1 MTDLIES
8 IKANPIGY
16 YVGLV
21 VGVFLLILVIS
32 LIVKNQRK
40 KKQYEAEKQAEMA
53 RIEKHVNLEAMIAQM
68 EEQQNNMKDID
79 PVANFEQEQE
89 EQAIISYQELVNAVK
104 SENKENTN
112 DTISVT
118 NVSST
123 GEVTGETK
131 IPRNEISEDKSIFLD
146 EIKLSKKDLVFDD
159 EEEVNTTQINKEN
172 IIPVVEETTP
182 EVNNSFDL
190 DTIMEKHEIKTNFE
204 LKEEEI
210 KELEEIA
217 SPEKKETS
225 KFKNTEFISPI
236 YGRQNSNITYPKI
249 ASFTK
254 AESNEDEIINISN
267 DLDPNVEF
275 LKTLREY
282 RNND

>member
-1 MTDLIES
+1 MAELIES
-8 IKANPIGY
+8 IKDNPIGY

-32 LIVKNQRK
+32 LIIKNRKK
-40 KKQYEAEKQAEMA
+40 KKQYEVEKQAEIA
-53 RIEKHVNLEAMIAQM
+53 RIEKHVDLEAMIAQM
-68 EEQQNNMKDID
+68 QEEQNNMKDVD
-79 PVANFEQEQE
+79 PIANFEQEQE

-104 SENKENTN
+104 SENKETAK

-123 GEVTGETK
+123 GEVIGETK
-131 IPRNEISEDKSIFLD
+131 VPRMEFSGDKPIFLD
-146 EIKLSKKDLVFDD
+146 EIKLSKKDLKLETED
-159 EEEVNTTQINKEN
+159 EMPTVTEIPKEN
-172 IIPVVEETTP
+172 IIPVVEEV
-182 EVNNSFDL
+182 EHKINNSFTFDKL
-190 DTIMEKHEIKTNFE
+190 EDINTNFE

-210 KELEEIA
+210 KELEDIA
-217 SPEKKETS
+217 SPDIKTTS

-249 ASFTK
+249 ASFNK
-254 AESNEDEIINISN
+254 NEVSEDEVISISN

-275 LKTLREY
+275 LRTLREY
-282 RNND
+282 RNNE

>member
-32 LIVKNQRK
+32 LIIKNRKK
-40 KKQYEAEKQAEMA
+40 KKQYEVEKQAELA

-68 EEQQNNMKDID
+68 EEQQNNTKDID

-104 SENKENTN
+104 SENKDNTK

-159 EEEVNTTQINKEN
+159 EEEVNITQINKEN
-172 IIPVVEETTP
+172 IIPLVEETTS
-182 EVNNSFDL
+182 EVNNSFDF
-190 DTIMEKHEIKTNFE
+190 DTIMEKHEIKNNFE

-275 LKTLREY
+275 LRTLREY